1 MKKIDYKSSGV
12 NIDEGNKFVS
22 KIKRYVEETF
32 NKNVLSSIGG
42 FAGLYDISF
51 IKNYKRPILVSGTDG
66 VGTKLKVA
74 IMAERYDTIG
84 IDLVAMC
91 ANDVVVTGAK
101 PLFFLDYFATGK
113 LNANKMSDIIKG
125 VSKGCIEAGCSL
137 IGGETAEMPGMY
149 ADKDFDLAGFCVG
162 VVDYDQIIDGSKIKP
177 GDVLVGI
184 KSNGF
189 HSNGYS
195 LLRKI
200 FFEEMK
206 LKIDDKLEEDKT
218 VADILLK
225 PTKIYVK
232 DILTLIDK
240 GYSLKGV
247 VHITGGGF
255 YENIPR
261 ILPENCSVEIY
272 SEEIPELFEYRFIRE
287 NTDIELRELF
297 RVFNMGIGMVLVVEE
312 KSANDLINA
321 LNKSG
326 ENAFLIGRVVEGNQ
340 TVKISGVDF

>member
-1 MKKIDYKSSGV
+1 MDYKSSGV